1 MSRGGKAR
9 QPSLQ
14 LDVFHNADP
23 LVGIAIN
30 LPRHCQ
36 CRHNMLLVGPGRGPH
51 RASLQCARCGLHCGW
66 LSHKTATLSFRRDR
80 AFRPI
85 APVHVRAPRTTPNLC
100 IVDNGKA
107 STNASA
113 LVIETAIT
121 DNAPPFNQPWPPT
134 GLGDG
139 WHAVDKFSTRQRTFW
154 RRIRLEYA
162 RPSPRARPVHR

>member
-1 MSRGGKAR
+1 VIERFG
-9 QPSLQ
+9 
-14 LDVFHNADP
+14 
-23 LVGIAIN
+23 
-30 LPRHCQ
+30 
-36 CRHNMLLVGPGRGPH
+36 
-51 RASLQCARCGLHCGW
+51 
-66 LSHKTATLSFRRDR
+66 
-80 AFRPI
+80 RPI
-85 APVHVRAPRTTPNLC
+85 APVHARAPRATPNLC

-162 RPSPRARPVHR
+162 RPSRARPIHR

>member
-14 LDVFHNADP
+14 LDVLHNADP
-23 LVGIAIN
+23 LP
-30 LPRHCQ
+30 LDP
-36 CRHNMLLVGPGRGPH
+36 
-51 RASLQCARCGLHCGW
+51 
-66 LSHKTATLSFRRDR
+66 
-80 AFRPI
+80 
-85 APVHVRAPRTTPNLC
+85 
-100 IVDNGKA
+100 
-107 STNASA
+107 NASA

>member
-30 LPRHCQ
+30 LPRH
-36 CRHNMLLVGPGRGPH
+36 
-51 RASLQCARCGLHCGW
+51 
-66 LSHKTATLSFRRDR
+66 
-80 AFRPI
+80 
-85 APVHVRAPRTTPNLC
+85 
-100 IVDNGKA
+100 